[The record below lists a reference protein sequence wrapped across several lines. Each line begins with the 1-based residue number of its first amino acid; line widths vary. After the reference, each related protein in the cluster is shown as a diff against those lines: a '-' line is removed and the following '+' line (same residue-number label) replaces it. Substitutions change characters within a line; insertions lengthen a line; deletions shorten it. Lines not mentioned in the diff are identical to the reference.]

1 MNLTTK
7 RNIWVLMGILL
18 VTIITIDIVI
28 PNINIL
34 LAIGCFYK
42 AYKINNTIK
51 DKNKCDIVIN
61 KDDKNT

>member
-7 RNIWVLMGILL
+7 KNIWILMGILL
-18 VTIITIDIVI
+18 VTIIKIDIMI

-42 AYKINNTIK
+42 AYKVNTLLK
-51 DKNKCDIVIN
+51 DKENKS
-61 KDDKNT
+61 T